1 MKRARQNRDIHL
13 DSIIRESDRQE
24 VEKWMRRF
32 DSAGQSPRAYF
43 SRKKTLW
50 EFVDWVKKDPVIRL
64 DIGKQVMK
72 RLGGNF
78 QMEALALL
86 KEKKLK

>member
-1 MKRARQNRDIHL
+1 MKKARQNRDIHL

-24 VEKWMRRF
+24 TEKWMRKF
-32 DSAGQSPRAYF
+32 DAAGREPRAYF
-43 SRKKTLW
+43 SRKKVLQ
-50 EFVDWVKKDPVIRL
+50 EFIDWVKEDPEIRL

-86 KEKKLK
+86 KERE